1 MNPPQ
6 SPSLSADEWLP
17 EPPRHR
23 RWPWLVAALLLAG
36 GTLFGWMRGGE
47 NPDPVYRTLPVERGD
62 VVRQVAANGTLNP
75 VNVVSVG
82 TNVSGTVKK
91 LYVDFNDQVEKGQVL
106 LEIEDAL
113 LAAQVRQSQASLA
126 SAQAA
131 LELARQTETRNRDLL
146 AQQFVAQQDLDQAVQ
161 GRQAAEAALAQA
173 QAQAER
179 DQINLSYAVIRSP
192 ISGVVMDREVDVGQ
206 TVAASFQTPTLIKIA
221 QDLTRMQ
228 IDASFAE
235 ADIGM
240 IEPGQK
246 VRFTVDAYPERTFS
260 GLVRQ
265 IRLNPAV
272 EQNVVTYDV
281 VIGVDNPERI
291 LLPGM
296 TAYVSIVV
304 AQSAD
309 VLLLPNAALR
319 FHPRDGA
326 SGASGKGRKGKDGA
340 TPGATVWVPEGAG
353 IKPVKVAVGLSD
365 GRMTEVLAGD
375 LNEGDV
381 VVTGETGAASSNG
394 ATPPPVMRMF

>member
-1 MNPPQ
+1 M
-6 SPSLSADEWLP
+6 
-17 EPPRHR
+17 
-23 RWPWLVAALLLAG
+23 VAALLLAG